1 MAPRTVGSGVT
12 RLQCCAWQDKML
24 PCVCG
29 GALGGVSL
37 VRSYRT
43 REALLLF
50 VVCFVLF
57 CET

>member
-12 RLQCCAWQDKML
+12 RLQCCAWQDKIL
-24 PCVCG
+24 PCG
-29 GALGGVSL
+29 EGALGGVSL

-43 REALLLF
+43 SEAMLLF
-50 VVCFVLF
+50 VVCFVLC